1 LRVPEDGI
9 TLPQKGRNAMNT
21 YLNATLLAAALAVS
35 AGCTS
40 TASTSQADSC
50 INPTHIAKQEI
61 VSNEEIR
68 FTLNDGEVWVNTL
81 PRSCPGLR
89 SQGGFTWE
97 VTGTQVCSNQ
107 QRITVLNEG
116 TPCQLGTFMRQP
128 VQS

>member
-1 LRVPEDGI
+1 
-9 TLPQKGRNAMNT
+9 MNT
-21 YLNATLLAAALAVS
+21 YLNATLFAAALAIS

-40 TASTSQADSC
+40 ATETASTSQADSC

-68 FTLNDGEVWVNTL
+68 FTLNNGEVWVNTL
-81 PRSCPGLR
+81 PRTCPGLR